1 MPTCKSEL
9 DCLQDIDDHIFRLD
23 DRIRDIFSVISLRS
37 DTTSGLL
44 IPILVILSVVLLCV
58 IIITYLLSRRERVR
72 FIDSTQLN
80 ARSLSTEV
88 LVN

>member
-37 DTTSGLL
+37 DTTTGLL

-58 IIITYLLSRRERVR
+58 IIVTYLLSRREQVR
-72 FIDSTQLN
+72 FVDSTQLH
-80 ARSLSTEV
+80 ARSISTEV